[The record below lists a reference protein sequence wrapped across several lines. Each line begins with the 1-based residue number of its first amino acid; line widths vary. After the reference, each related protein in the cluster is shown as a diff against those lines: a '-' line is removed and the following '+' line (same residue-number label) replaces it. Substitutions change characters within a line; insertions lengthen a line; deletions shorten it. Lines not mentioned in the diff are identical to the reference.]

1 MPAPEAFYLICK
13 GLSLLGAVWIGHE
26 LVVVLAVF
34 LWHLLWDMKDFWK
47 DEN

>member
-1 MPAPEAFYLICK
+1 MPASEAFYLVCK

-34 LWHLLWDMKDFWK
+34 LFRKYG
-47 DEN
+47 

>member
-13 GLSLLGAVWIGHE
+13 GLSLLGAVWVGHE

-34 LWHLLWDMKDFWK
+34 LWYLVKETKDFWK
-47 DEN
+47 DDD